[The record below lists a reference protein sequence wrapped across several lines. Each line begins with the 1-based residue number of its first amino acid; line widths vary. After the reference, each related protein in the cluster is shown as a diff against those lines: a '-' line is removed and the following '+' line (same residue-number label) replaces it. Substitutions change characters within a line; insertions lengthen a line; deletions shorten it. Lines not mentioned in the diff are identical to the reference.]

1 MNPTRLPGR
10 RKFLV
15 AVPGVAAVMA
25 LFGKKQLKAGKL
37 ESQSEQDRMI
47 DRFPAFEDKRSKQVV
62 FVAHCI
68 INQNARC
75 NNSGNFP
82 AAIPMIPEYLF
93 DKKIGIAQIPCPEL
107 GALGLGREGNIYDQ
121 LSSVGSR
128 RYLRA
133 LARDIVYQISQY
145 RKHGF
150 TVPAVLGIDC
160 SPSCGVNCHAD
171 FGAKPGKGAFME
183 ELSAALQKAGIEIAI
198 IGVEDENPEKALE
211 ELKKLGI

>member
-1 MNPTRLPGR
+1 MNIPQLPGR
-10 RKFLV
+10 RNFLA
-15 AVPGVAAVMA
+15 AVPGAVALMA
-25 LFGKKQLKAGKL
+25 LFGKQKLTAGKL
-37 ESQSEQDRMI
+37 EGRSEEDRMI
-47 DRFPAFEDKRSKQVV
+47 DRYPAFDDKRSKKVV

-68 INQNARC
+68 INQSARC
-75 NNSGNFP
+75 NNSGNF
-82 AAIPMIPEYLF
+82 ASAIPLVPEYLLAN
-93 DKKIGIAQIPCPEL
+93 KIGIAQIPCPEL

-133 LARDIVYQISQY
+133 LASDITYQISQY

-150 TVPAVLGIDC
+150 TVPAVMGIDC

-183 ELSAALQKAGIEIAI
+183 ELSAALAKAGVEIAI
-198 IGVEDENPEKALE
+198 IGVEDKNPQKALE
-211 ELKKLGI
+211 ELKALGI